1 MKIKRLFAAIIIGAA
16 LTAGFLYLNNNGV
29 QEFSENRAVE
39 IFETDGTAGN
49 IGVIS
54 FSSPYCA
61 ACKKQKK
68 EVDLLKSELSDDAV
82 FKMIDVT
89 KDAQTPNYYDV
100 GIVPTILI
108 TYKGMEVG
116 RFTGLHKAGDIEG
129 EIRKQIEKHRYCEDG
144 TIC

>member
-16 LTAGFLYLNNNGV
+16 LTAGFIYLNNNGV

-49 IGVIS
+49 IGVMS

-68 EVDLLKSELSDDAV
+68 EVDLLESELYDDAV
-82 FKMIDVT
+82 FRMIDVT
-89 KDAQTPNYYDV
+89 KDRQTPGYYGV
-100 GIVPTILI
+100 SVVPTLLI
-108 TYKGMEVG
+108 TYKGIEVG
-116 RFTGLHKAGDIEG
+116 RFTGVHQAG
-129 EIRKQIEKHRYCEDG
+129 EIEHEIKKQIEKHRYCEDG